1 MHACPTPRFPHA
13 LCQQTA
19 AYRPLSSPHPPPP
32 PVFLAVRGNQ
42 ATDAGY
48 QGTASRNGVVALSWL
63 EAILFFFAFLAV
75 VYDR

>member
-1 MHACPTPRFPHA
+1 M
-13 LCQQTA
+13 
-19 AYRPLSSPHPPPP
+19 PPP

-63 EAILFFFAFLAV
+63 EAILFFFSFLAV